1 MGRIRELI
9 KNFLEPSEIEGTFNE
24 LAIASGL
31 SQEEIKELNNT
42 KNGLDWTKFSKE
54 DDEKKKK
61 SKASRK
67 NISKEE
73 SNLEQNINRKIRNEK
88 DLER

>member
-9 KNFLEPSEIEGTFNE
+9 KNFLEPSKIEGTFNE

-73 SNLEQNINRKIRNEK
+73 SNLEHNINRKIRNEK

>member
-9 KNFLEPSEIEGTFNE
+9 KSFLEPSEIEGTFNE

-31 SQEEIKELNNT
+31 SQEAIKELNNT

-61 SKASRK
+61 SKMKSI
-67 NISKEE
+67 NKEKT
-73 SNLEQNINRKIRNEK
+73 NPEQNRNKQISNER

>member
-31 SQEEIKELNNT
+31 SQEEIKELN
-42 KNGLDWTKFSKE
+42 KAMNGIEWAKFAGE
-54 DDEKKKK
+54 YEKKK
-61 SKASRK
+61 SKKQNRDIK
-67 NISKEE
+67 QIEPNIKEIGTRQ
-73 SNLEQNINRKIRNEK
+73 SSTKTEQ
-88 DLER
+88 ER